1 MPIRFHPTEVLH
13 SLVEVGNILH
23 MVVHPNQPV
32 RNMRPSPL
40 PPNILRAG
48 QGWSTS
54 RKQTP
59 HLEKNHGAIPP
70 LCGGNLCVAVGN
82 HHPRL
87 NTVGSL
93 DFRLAQQLAAYAVQ
107 YPSL

>member
-1 MPIRFHPTEVLH
+1 MLHTKWLPNAYPLHPTEVLH

-59 HLEKNHGAIPP
+59 HLEKIMEQY
-70 LCGGNLCVAVGN
+70 LRFVGEIY
-82 HHPRL
+82 L
-87 NTVGSL
+87 LLWGTTTQ
-93 DFRLAQQLAAYAVQ
+93 D
-107 YPSL
+107 